1 MTPKPLWQRR
11 EEAGSTLCC
20 RKLCSLKAGSK
31 KPPLCSQPGA
41 VTSSA
46 YRATWGFLS
55 FTFFLMALTAY
66 FALGRGRGDTFSGD

>member
-1 MTPKPLWQRR
+1 M
-11 EEAGSTLCC
+11 LCC
-20 RKLCSLKAGSK
+20 RKLCCLQAGSQ

-46 YRATWGFLS
+46 YKATWGFLS

-66 FALGRGRGDTFSGD
+66 FALDRGEKGKWSQESRI